1 MRCCCE
7 FRARCIS
14 VRALRRLGG
23 SRRRRTRRVS
33 GCGRVR
39 GKGSRARREDALP
52 PARRLRRSRSAVRAA
67 AGSSVPPRSG
77 SLSPPCVAR
86 VLRDMTQIRCR
97 AFRMTQEMRRARRPG
112 ARRAGKLP
120 SHPFRP
126 RHLSHFA
133 HRDSPLRRSARIQ
146 LPSSGPRRRH
156 PPLDDRSIVTR
167 AGARVRRRQSRA
179 GRTPLGKWS
188 GTRDRREPSSLRLPG
203 NGNGNGRR
211 GARRHRRSGSRERLV
226 PIRLVT
232 RARARWDLVA
242 GGGPSVFHAIALGVR
257 GTRGRPHFSHF
268 RSQIPRPRVRHRVHA
283 GRSAGPRWTHA

>member
-1 MRCCCE
+1 MTHGRRRRARRDWKKIRGRAARGWERGPVGPWCVPPVPCDYYTTRHAEKADSAAFATGVRTRTTAGRLPHLPAVVLSRLEPSRRSPRTPKQVLAPARVGAWVRCCCE

-97 AFRMTQEMRRARRPG
+97 AFRMTQEMRRARRPD
-112 ARRAGKLP
+112 RRNASGQAPLP
-120 SHPFRP
+120 SIPP
-126 RHLSHFA
+126 RTLK
-133 HRDSPLRRSARIQ
+133 PLRPQ
-146 LPSSGPRRRH
+146 
-156 PPLDDRSIVTR
+156 
-167 AGARVRRRQSRA
+167 
-179 GRTPLGKWS
+179 
-188 GTRDRREPSSLRLPG
+188 GT
-203 NGNGNGRR
+203 
-211 GARRHRRSGSRERLV
+211 AH
-226 PIRLVT
+226 
-232 RARARWDLVA
+232 
-242 GGGPSVFHAIALGVR
+242 
-257 GTRGRPHFSHF
+257 
-268 RSQIPRPRVRHRVHA
+268 
-283 GRSAGPRWTHA
+283 